1 MSAIDY
7 TPVLLA
13 QLTDLQ
19 TRLTHQEATITAL
32 KAEVER
38 LAGRSVL
45 GAGPTMKSSVPLLP
59 LASVKPAN
67 GPTAPRGGPRPPRGP
82 PVSRDNSRG
91 GNDATGSASAAS
103 ANRRTRPQVAPTGD
117 RPVRSLSDFLY
128 VNDEVTIQVG
138 TGKDA
143 EGNFTHTTALA
154 TFDGT
159 ELTVTQCDL
168 VSSLVGFKSA
178 KPGEI
183 LYKFIDGLL
192 EAGHIKRKFTIAPW
206 KLCSVVRNEQKV
218 TLDQLR
224 DA

>member
-38 LAGRSVL
+38 LAGRSIL

-59 LASVKPAN
+59 LANVKHMS
-67 GPTAPRGGPRPPRGP
+67 GPTAPRGGPRPPHGSP
-82 PVSRDNSRG
+82 AVQN
-91 GNDATGSASAAS
+91 NATGASVA
-103 ANRRTRPQVAPTGD
+103 RRTRPQVASTAD
-117 RPVRSLSDFLY
+117 RPVRSLSDFLHT
-128 VNDEVTIQVG
+128 NEEVTIQVG

-143 EGNFTHTTALA
+143 EGNFTNTIALA

-159 ELTVTQCDL
+159 ELTVTHCDL
-168 VSSLVGFKSA
+168 VSSLVGLKSA

-206 KLCSVVRNEQKV
+206 KLCSVVRNGQKV

>member
-82 PVSRDNSRG
+82 PATRS
-91 GNDATGSASAAS
+91 DAPTGAAS
-103 ANRRTRPQVAPTGD
+103 ANRRSRPQVAPTGD

-154 TFDGT
+154 NFDGT
-159 ELTVTQCDL
+159 ELTVTHCDL
-168 VSSLVGFKSA
+168 VSSLVGLKSA

-206 KLCSVVRNEQKV
+206 KLCSVVRNGQKV